1 MTARHANG
9 RGFDE
14 NAVREYV
21 RCFSD
26 PAVIAATCA
35 DYRAAAGVDLL
46 HDDADAEAGRRV
58 SCPLLALWGEHSFVG
73 RTYDVLQIWR
83 EYADD
88 VRGTRRPVGPLPARG
103 GAHRGHE
110 RAAGVPREA
119 RLSPHDTGCS
129 SSTTTLADLGARQN
143 AIRSSTRSLS
153 TMVCSS
159 TPARC
164 AANTRYSR

>member
-88 VRGTRRPVGPLPARG
+88 VRGTAVPSDHYLPEEAPTEVTS
-103 GAHRGHE
+103 AL
-110 RAAGVPREA
+110 REF
-119 RLSPHDTGCS
+119 
-129 SSTTTLADLGARQN
+129 LAKLG
-143 AIRSSTRSLS
+143 
-153 TMVCSS
+153 
-159 TPARC
+159 
-164 AANTRYSR
+164 